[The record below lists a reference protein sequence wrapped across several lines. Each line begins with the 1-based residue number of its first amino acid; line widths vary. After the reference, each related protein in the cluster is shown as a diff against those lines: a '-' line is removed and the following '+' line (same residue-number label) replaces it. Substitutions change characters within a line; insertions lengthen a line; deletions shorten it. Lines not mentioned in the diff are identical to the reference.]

1 MKVLLITRTEEND
14 SVTLVTEALHKR
26 GASVTRFDTDLY
38 PQDIKVKSLYGSEIG
53 KQTIALGTPKGY
65 IELQEFDSVWY
76 RRFSAG
82 NLLPSSLGDTFD
94 ACRDEARLTL
104 YGTIVSLDCFHLDP
118 VTKVRGT
125 DYKELQLR
133 EAVRVGLV
141 VPPTLITNDPNAVL
155 QFAAKVQGDLI
166 SKVQGHFAIYR
177 DGQENVVFTNRLKP
191 GDLTKLGGLRYSP
204 MIFQQAVPKK
214 LELRATVVGRRV
226 FCAAIDSQQ
235 SERAETD
242 WRRDGN
248 RLLEHWRPHDLP
260 EEIESKLLRLADFFG
275 LNYAAA
281 DFILSPSGE
290 YHFLEINAAGEWLW
304 LQQICGLPISEAI
317 ADVLTDPNARRVDR
331 ATRACSRDC

>member
-1 MKVLLITRTEEND
+1 MKVLVITRSEEND
-14 SVTLVTEALHKR
+14 SVTLVTEELLTR
-26 GASVTRFDTDLY
+26 GAQVVRFDTDRY
-38 PQDIKVKSLYGSEIG
+38 PQDVKVKSIYGSGLTQQIV
-53 KQTIALGTPKGY
+53 ALGTNSGY

-82 NLLPSSLGDTFD
+82 NALPASLGDTFD

-125 DYKELQLR
+125 DYKELQVR
-133 EAVRVGLV
+133 EAVRLGLT
-141 VPPTLITNDPNAVL
+141 VPPTLFTNDPNAVL
-155 QFAAKVQGDLI
+155 QFAAKVRGDLI
-166 SKVQGHFAIYR
+166 TKVQGHFAIYR
-177 DGQENVVFTNRLKP
+177 DGLENVVYTNRLKP

-204 MIFQQAVPKK
+204 MIFQQAVSKK
-214 LELRATVVGRRV
+214 LELRATVVGRQV
-226 FCAAIDSQQ
+226 FCGAIDSQQ

-248 RLLEHWRPHDLP
+248 RLLEHWHPHELP
-260 EEIESKLLRLADFFG
+260 KEVAEKLLRLADFFG

-281 DFILSPSGE
+281 DFILCPDGE

-304 LQQICGLPISEAI
+304 LQQICGLPISQAI
-317 ADVLTDPNARRVDR
+317 AEVLTEPTARRLDR
-331 ATRACSRDC
+331 VTPDCSKK